1 MPAEIIKLA
10 NVQLPAKSAA
20 VLPAGW
26 RRPLDG
32 PVNEQGY
39 RRRAVY
45 VGVRSNIDAA
55 YAAVKTALGD
65 DVLSLSVQE
74 DARSGVATISAE
86 YSSHVGQA
94 GPGGEHPDDNA
105 PVSPDTYQL
114 QSVAVPTALAAHP
127 AFVGIEGAVIAI
139 DYALAHCDDD
149 GLIAAAATSA
159 AAAKYAALRRA
170 GVTQWEGTGFSW
182 RVTRHYS
189 TLADPSA
196 IAAAAAAAISVGRV
210 YAWAAVEGHG
220 EIDEP
225 KYVVTD
231 AAGQAAPA
239 ASYEWRLAGVSVSRT
254 ETNLDLTW
262 EYQGAWKWASALY
275 PGGTWAPPLPA

>member
-1 MPAEIIKLA
+1 MAANIVKIE
-10 NVQLPAKSAA
+10 NVQLPSKSAA
-20 VLPAGW
+20 TLPAGW
-26 RRPLDG
+26 RRQIDG

-39 RRRAVY
+39 RRRVVY
-45 VGVRSNIDAA
+45 AGDRASIDTA

-65 DVLSLSVQE
+65 DILTLSVTE

-94 GPGGEHPDDNA
+94 SGGGYPDDNA

-114 QSVAVPTALAAHP
+114 QSLSVPTALAAHP
-127 AFVGIEGAVIAI
+127 AFAAIEGAVMAI
-139 DYALAHCDDD
+139 EDALSHGDRDAVV
-149 GLIAAAATSA
+149 AAAGASA
-159 AAAKYAALRRA
+159 AAQKYAALRLA

-196 IAAAAAAAISVGRV
+196 ITTAATAAVNVGRV
-210 YAWAAVEGHG
+210 YAWSAVEGHDK
-220 EIDEP
+220 IDEP

-231 AAGQAAPA
+231 AAGQAAAA
-239 ASYEWRLAGVSVSRT
+239 ASYEWRLAGVSVSRS

-275 PGGTWAPPLPA
+275 PGGTWTPSLPA